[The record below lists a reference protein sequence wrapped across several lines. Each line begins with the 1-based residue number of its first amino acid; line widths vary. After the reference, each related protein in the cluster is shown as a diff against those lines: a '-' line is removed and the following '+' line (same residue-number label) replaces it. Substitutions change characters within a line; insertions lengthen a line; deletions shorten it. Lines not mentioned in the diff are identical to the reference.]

1 MHSRAAHLNQRSGRP
16 WNGGVCLDRHGG
28 HSRGRA
34 GEKDPQERR
43 GSSVTVSSHHFP
55 ASRNIFLQH
64 QRTNFTTVSVQN
76 FTTPLREQKSGNFL
90 TWACMCMCIS
100 LYILKVVS
108 PPLLSLSFFLSIS
121 SVLGDNLSSSYGHL
135 SMQGFLTLREV
146 KQSLLLPGLRPVG
159 DSG

>member
-1 MHSRAAHLNQRSGRP
+1 MGCM
-16 WNGGVCLDRHGG
+16 CLDRYGG
-28 HSRGRA
+28 HSRGCT
-34 GEKDPQERR
+34 GGKDPQERR
-43 GSSVTVSSHHFP
+43 GSSVTVTSHHFP
-55 ASRNIFLQH
+55 ASRHTFLQH

-76 FTTPLREQKSGNFL
+76 FTAPLREQKSGNFL

-135 SMQGFLTLREV
+135 SMQGFLTLRGEV
-146 KQSLLLPGLRPVG
+146 KQSLLFPGLRPVG
-159 DSG
+159 DSGQDLEALDL